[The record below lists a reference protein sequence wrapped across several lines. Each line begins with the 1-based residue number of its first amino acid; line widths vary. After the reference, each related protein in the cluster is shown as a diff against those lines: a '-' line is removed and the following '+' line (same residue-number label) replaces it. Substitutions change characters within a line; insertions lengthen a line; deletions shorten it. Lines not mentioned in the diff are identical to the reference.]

1 MSIKIGKI
9 RSKAIASLQVGSIL
23 LTGGFSSP
31 VQAQL
36 PLLQEFNLPTSNPL
50 NQNSDEQI
58 TSSCVRL
65 DGRCTFQI
73 AAQKSALSERQEEIQ
88 ANLSSIF
95 QAYLQQE
102 DAEIKVEIEEEN
114 RLPVI
119 YINGER
125 LFTVTEQDA
134 QVLGRGEPMLAA
146 LTLKRRISRGLEQAR
161 EERQPDFLLRQGGI
175 AAGTAVAML
184 LASLLVSRLER
195 HLKKSKGKLEAAS
208 TDSQPR
214 AISTQLLQGQQWN
227 LREIQHRLLQLV
239 QVGIWGGGSLL
250 ILGLFPYT
258 RLAQIVIITAIRI
271 PVRIGIVGLGSYLLI
286 RLSYALIDRFNS
298 ILANNSL
305 LTPQAD
311 QRLQLR
317 VTTITGVSRSVV
329 TISWVGIGTLVA
341 LTVIGIDIGPLLAGA
356 GIIGVALSLAAQNLI
371 KDIIN
376 GFCIILE
383 DQYAVGDVIV
393 VGDVGG
399 FVENMNLRITQ
410 LRNEEGRL
418 ITIPNSEIRI
428 VGNLSSNWSRAD
440 LMIPVAYQAD
450 VDKALELVNK
460 IAQQMSEE
468 KDWRSYILEPP
479 LLLGVDDFGE
489 RGFVI
494 RMWIKTQP
502 LKQWDVSRE
511 FRRRIMVAF
520 DEAGIAISLSRQEI
534 WFHESPAFKSLMDG
548 EKVHANNGN

>member
-9 RSKAIASLQVGSIL
+9 RSRAITSLQVGSIL
-23 LTGGFSSP
+23 LTGCFSSP

-50 NQNSDEQI
+50 NQNSDDQI
-58 TSSCVRL
+58 ASTCVRL
-65 DGRCTFQI
+65 DGRCTLEI
-73 AAQKSALSERQEEIQ
+73 AAQKSALSERREEIQ
-88 ANLSSIF
+88 DNLSSIF
-95 QAYLQQE
+95 RAYLQE
-102 DAEIKVEIEEEN
+102 ESEIKVEIEEEN

-119 YINGER
+119 YVNGER
-125 LFTVTEQDA
+125 LLTVTEQDA
-134 QVLGRGEPMLAA
+134 QILGRAEPMLAA
-146 LTLKRRISRGLEQAR
+146 LTLKRRITRGLELAR
-161 EERQPDFLLRQGGI
+161 QERQPDSLLRQGGI
-175 AAGTAVAML
+175 AVGTAVAML
-184 LASLLVSRLER
+184 LASLLISRLER
-195 HLKKSKGKLEAAS
+195 HLKKSKGQLETAS
-208 TDSQPR
+208 TESQPR

-239 QVGIWGGGSLL
+239 QVGIWGGGSLF

-258 RLAQIVIITAIRI
+258 RLAQILIIAAIRI
-271 PVRIGIVGLGSYLLI
+271 PLRVGIVGVGSYLLI

-298 ILANNSL
+298 VLANNSL

-311 QRLQLR
+311 RRLQLR
-317 VTTITGVSRSVV
+317 INTITGVSRSIV
-329 TISWVGIGTLVA
+329 TVSWIGIGTLVA
-341 LTVIGIDIGPLLAGA
+341 LTLVGIDIGPLLAGA

-393 VGDVGG
+393 VGEVGG

-418 ITIPNSEIRI
+418 ITVPNSEIRI

-440 LMIPVAYQAD
+440 LIIPVAYQAD
-450 VDKALELVNK
+450 VDKALELVNT
-460 IAQQMSEE
+460 IALQMSEE

-479 LLLGVDDFGE
+479 LLLGVDNFGE
-489 RGFVI
+489 RGFII

-520 DEAGIAISLSRQEI
+520 DKAGIAISLSRQEI
-534 WFHESPAFKSLMDG
+534 WFHESPSLKPLIED
-548 EKVHANNGN
+548 EKVHANNGH

>member
-23 LTGGFSSP
+23 LTGCFSSP

-50 NQNSDEQI
+50 NQNSDDQI
-58 TSSCVRL
+58 ASTCVRL
-65 DGRCTFQI
+65 DGRCTLEI
-73 AAQKSALSERQEEIQ
+73 AAQKSALSERREEIQ
-88 ANLSSIF
+88 DNLSSIF
-95 QAYLQQE
+95 RAYLQE
-102 DAEIKVEIEEEN
+102 ESEIKVEIEEEN

-119 YINGER
+119 YVNGER
-125 LFTVTEQDA
+125 LLTVTEQDA
-134 QVLGRGEPMLAA
+134 QILGRADPMLAA
-146 LTLKRRISRGLEQAR
+146 LTLKRRITRGLELAR
-161 EERQPDFLLRQGGI
+161 QERQPDFLLRQGGI

-184 LASLLVSRLER
+184 LASLLISRLER
-195 HLKKSKGKLEAAS
+195 HLKKSKGQLETAS
-208 TDSQPR
+208 TESQPR

-239 QVGIWGGGSLL
+239 QVGIWGGGSLF

-258 RLAQIVIITAIRI
+258 RLAQILIITAIRI
-271 PVRIGIVGLGSYLLI
+271 PLRVGIVGVGSYLLI

-298 ILANNSL
+298 VLANNSL

-311 QRLQLR
+311 RRLQLR
-317 VTTITGVSRSVV
+317 INTITGVSRSIV
-329 TISWVGIGTLVA
+329 TVSWIGIGTLVA
-341 LTVIGIDIGPLLAGA
+341 LTLVGIDIGPLLAGA

-418 ITIPNSEIRI
+418 ITVPNSEIRI

-460 IAQQMSEE
+460 IALQMSEE

-520 DEAGIAISLSRQEI
+520 DKAGIAISLSRQEI
-534 WFHESPAFKSLMDG
+534 WFHESPSLKPLIED
-548 EKVHANNGN
+548 EKVHANNGH